1 MKNYAFLL
9 AKTGEIWYNKR
20 VKNRAISRGIAI
32 GVGKVMKFVCD
43 GMILSDAA
51 LTVSKACAVKTIT
64 PILECIKLHAEND
77 GLTLT
82 AYDGEISIEKKI
94 LAEVLEEGELCV
106 NGKTF
111 ADFVGKIASFEV
123 TVASDEKGIKILYAD
138 SESYMQA
145 LSAQDF
151 PRLGNRSTEGKEYF
165 EIRETELKNLISK
178 TVFCCATDESRPI
191 LKGCL
196 LEAKEG
202 RLYATALDG
211 FRMACGY
218 CDTEGN
224 TEMRL
229 VCPARTLVEISRML
243 DGDEVLKIY
252 ADKNLLSVAVQDT
265 VITSRLY
272 AGEFVK
278 KENIFPTAFTSV
290 VTVNR
295 VEIMESVE
303 RASVLIRG
311 DKNNLIL
318 FDIKPGKIVISANSD
333 MGKVEETVS
342 ADLDGKEL
350 KIAMN
355 GKYLLDALKA
365 LSEENVVL
373 SFNTSISPFTLEN
386 QENRVHQ
393 YLVLPVRMGNS
404 GN

>member
-1 MKNYAFLL
+1 
-9 AKTGEIWYNKR
+9 
-20 VKNRAISRGIAI
+20 
-32 GVGKVMKFVCD
+32 MKFVCD
-43 GMILSDAA
+43 GMILADAA

-64 PILECIKLHAEND
+64 PILECIKLKAEND

-94 LAEVLEEGELCV
+94 LAEILEEGELCV

-111 ADFVGKIASFEV
+111 SDFVNKISAFEV
-123 TVASDEKGIKILYAD
+123 VIVSDEKGILIRYAD

-151 PRLGNRSTEGKEYF
+151 PRLGNRSLEGKSYF
-165 EIRETELKNLISK
+165 EVKESELKSLIAR

-211 FRMACGY
+211 FRMAWSY
-218 CDTEGN
+218 CEGMEVN
-224 TEMRL
+224 TEMSL
-229 VCPARTLVEISRML
+229 VCPGRTLVEISRML
-243 DGDEVLKIY
+243 GDDGVLKVY
-252 ADKNLLSVAVQDT
+252 ADKNTLSVAVQDT

-272 AGEFVK
+272 AGQFVRRETIFPVAFTTEVFVK
-278 KENIFPTAFTSV
+278 RSELA
-290 VTVNR
+290 
-295 VEIMESVE
+295 ESVE

-311 DKNNLIL
+311 DKNNLIVL
-318 FDIKPGKIVISANSD
+318 DIKPGKIVITANSD

-342 ADLDGKEL
+342 AELEGKEL

-355 GKYLLDALKA
+355 GKYLMDVLK
-365 LSEENVVL
+365 VL
-373 SFNTSISPFTLEN
+373 HDERVHVSFNNPISPFTLKNDGVECS
-386 QENRVHQ
+386 E
-393 YLVLPVRMGNS
+393 YLILPVRTSNAPQE
-404 GN
+404 

>member
-1 MKNYAFLL
+1 
-9 AKTGEIWYNKR
+9 
-20 VKNRAISRGIAI
+20 
-32 GVGKVMKFVCD
+32 MKFVCD
-43 GMILSDAA
+43 RMVLSNAA
-51 LTVSKACAVKTIT
+51 FTVSKACAVKTIT
-64 PILECIKLHAEND
+64 PIIECIKLHAEND
-77 GLTLT
+77 GITLT

-111 ADFVGKIASFEV
+111 ADFVGKISSFEV
-123 TVASDEKGIKILYAD
+123 TVSSDGNGIKILYAD
-138 SESYMQA
+138 SETYMQV

-151 PRLGNRSTEGKEYF
+151 PRIGNCSIDCKEYF
-165 EIRETELKNLISK
+165 EVREMELKNLISK
-178 TVFCCATDESRPI
+178 TVFCCSTDDTRPI

-202 RLYATALDG
+202 KLYATALDG

-218 CDTEGN
+218 CEMEGN
-224 TEMRL
+224 TEMKL

-252 ADKNLLSVAVQDT
+252 ADKNTLSVSVHDT

-272 AGEFVK
+272 IGDFVK
-278 KENIFPTAFTSV
+278 KEKIFPTAFTSI

-295 VEIMESVE
+295 AELIDSVE

-318 FDIKPGKIVISANSD
+318 FDIKFGKIVIRSNSD
-333 MGKVEETVS
+333 IGNVEETVY
-342 ADLDGKEL
+342 ADLDGNEL

-355 GKYLLDALKA
+355 GKYILDALKA

-386 QENRVHQ
+386 KENSVYQ
-393 YLVLPVRMGNS
+393 YLVVPVRMGNS
-404 GN
+404 TN